1 MPTHLQYS
9 PEIYQPLEDNS
20 VSAEGRARSFA
31 NLNPRSSYNDICG
44 RKIVPSGRSARI
56 VGGGV
61 ANYAEWP
68 WTVFLVFTLSRFY
81 CQFSGFTAAIQERP
95 VQTQVWSC
103 ASYQPL
109 DHHGCSL
116 RQSIFSKSSK
126 KYQILFKNIHRTF
139 AQATFL

>member
-68 WTVFLVFTLSRFY
+68 WTVSHLPSL
-81 CQFSGFTAAIQERP
+81 SGFIACSGFPETVQEGT
-95 VQTQVWSC
+95 VQAQVRSC
-103 ASYQPL
+103 ASHQPV
-109 DHHGCSL
+109 DHHGSPLC
-116 RQSIFSKSSK
+116 QSTFANCSKSS
-126 KYQILFKNIHRTF
+126 IINFFFRISD
-139 AQATFL
+139 QATCS